1 VKSLEVT
8 IKAKADGVASVDF
21 KKFFFCPAL
30 PAAFKKLTAS
40 RQFNYKNVFRSPALP
55 AAFSYGARRVEKVLP
70 LMRHKN
76 SIF

>member
-1 VKSLEVT
+1 M
-8 IKAKADGVASVDF
+8 
-21 KKFFFCPAL
+21 FCPAL

-76 SIF
+76 SIFG

>member
-1 VKSLEVT
+1 M
-8 IKAKADGVASVDF
+8 
-21 KKFFFCPAL
+21 FCPAL

-70 LMRHKN
+70 LMRHKILFFIKVKF
-76 SIF
+76 SLRYIFAAI